1 MNLPTVAIPK
11 VSEGLETRGLTLIA
25 PIGGI
30 LASLLILFLIVW
42 PKYNQIKEL
51 KVSNDDLSARAQSL
65 EEKALI
71 LSSLNEA
78 TLERQLAAAEAMLPS
93 QKEVFT
99 FIRQIETTAGST
111 GVLLGR
117 VEAVTGTI
125 NDGGNL
131 SVPPVAADPSGA
143 GVELIGVSPKVG
155 ARLSVTSSY
164 SSLLQFLSSM
174 YSAARVVTID
184 DLTIA
189 SSSNAQIRASVA
201 VDAYWK
207 PLPVDLG
214 SIEKVVVRLN
224 EGEIALL
231 DSVVSEDLSSQSS
244 VPEVPLGR
252 SDLFAPLP

>member
-11 VSEGLETRGLTLIA
+11 VSEGLEVRGLTLIA
-25 PIGGI
+25 PIGAI

-65 EEKALI
+65 EEKAVI
-71 LSSLNEA
+71 LASLDET
-78 TLERQLAAAEAMLPS
+78 TLEQQLAAAEAMLPS
-93 QKEVFT
+93 EKEVFT
-99 FIRQIETTAGST
+99 FIRQIETAVGST

-117 VEAVTGTI
+117 VEVVTGTI

-131 SVPPVAADPSGA
+131 SVPPPAAGDPGLGLVSVA
-143 GVELIGVSPKVG
+143 PKVQ
-155 ARLSVTSSY
+155 ARLSITSSY

-174 YSAARVVTID
+174 YNAARVVTID

-189 SSSNAQIRASVA
+189 SSSGAQIRASVT

-231 DSVVSEDLSSQSS
+231 DSVVSEDLSSQPS

>member
-11 VSEGLETRGLTLIA
+11 VSEGFEARSLTLIA

-30 LASLLILFLIVW
+30 LASLLIMFLIVW

-51 KVSNDDLSARAQSL
+51 KASNDDLAVRAQSI
-65 EEKALI
+65 EEKALT
-71 LSSLNEA
+71 LSSLDGVL
-78 TLERQLAAAEAMLPS
+78 LEKQLAAAEAMLPS
-93 QKEVFT
+93 EKNVFS

-111 GVLLGR
+111 GVLLSR

-131 SVPPVAADPSGA
+131 QVPPAAAAPIPGA
-143 GVELIGVSPKVG
+143 ESVSTAPKVQ
-155 ARLSVTSSY
+155 ARLAVTSSY
-164 SSLLQFLSSM
+164 SSLLQFLSSL
-174 YSAARVVTID
+174 YKGARVVTID
-184 DLTIA
+184 DLTVA
-189 SSSNAQIRASVA
+189 TSGDAQIRASIT

-214 SIEKVVVRLN
+214 SIEKVVVKLN
-224 EGEIALL
+224 NDETALL
-231 DSVVSEDLSSQSS
+231 ESVASEGLSSGSQ

-252 SDLFAPLP
+252 PDLFAPLQ